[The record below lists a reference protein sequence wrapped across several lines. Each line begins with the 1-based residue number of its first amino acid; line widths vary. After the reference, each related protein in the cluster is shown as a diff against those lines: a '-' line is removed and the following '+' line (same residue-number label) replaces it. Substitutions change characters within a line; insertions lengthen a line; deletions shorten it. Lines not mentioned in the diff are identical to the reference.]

1 MSSLLF
7 VSDLKYSCGY
17 GAHKVLGGC
26 LGWGYSLYVT
36 FPKLYRVFLTW
47 RSCHWI
53 HLEDE
58 NLCFLSIYFI
68 VWITEGLRM
77 FPLLFLSSLPPWRG
91 DCDPWILHMF
101 LLWNLILNILFG
113 IITLYVCFLIIL
125 TLSKYHFLGLTHPS
139 STRYHNYAAT
149 RVGNIGWLV
158 FFLFA

>member
-26 LGWGYSLYVT
+26 LGWGYYLSVT
-36 FPKLYRVFLTW
+36 FPKLYHVFLTW

-58 NLCFLSIYFI
+58 NLCFLSIYFV

-77 FPLLFLSSLPPWRG
+77 FPLLFLSSLPPRRG
-91 DCDPWILHMF
+91 DCDPWILHVF
-101 LLWNLILNILFG
+101 LLWNLILNLLFG
-113 IITLYVCFLIIL
+113 IIHPLCLFCDYFNPLKVPFFRFDPPIL
-125 TLSKYHFLGLTHPS
+125 HKIWQLCSY
-139 STRYHNYAAT
+139 
-149 RVGNIGWLV
+149 
-158 FFLFA
+158 